1 MNKQMLIIGTVVLL
15 LIVGLSGCTNEIGD
29 EGDNEFDNNGDGTDY
44 SQDFEVSDLL
54 VSSSEVEAGNSVV
67 IWADVENS
75 NDEQGTY
82 EIELLIDDIVE
93 DSETLIL
100 DPNESEII
108 SFTIVKNQIKMYT
121 VSVGDLST
129 TFEVIEATEE
139 DIPQLEGAPE
149 SYRLSVPVVCTT
161 VVMPK
166 YCEDEDEWEDSFG
179 GGLCYLASFAMLA
192 LYDDSSLDFSDVIA
206 YSGIGTTINVGP
218 DGLGVG
224 YGLNSINTAADN
236 LGYELALGIL
246 DDGVVGS
253 NFESEEITVTTFN
266 NQSEAFNYLAN
277 TIALDIAV
285 MVHLNTYYI
294 RDDLAKVTFKW
305 AMNDKAHSS
314 HFMVVT
320 GYEINSDCI
329 YLNDMSGHTIGEGVD
344 MPVSTESFLQAWE
357 NAAYTTWG
365 ANNGPYWMIYIK
377 GSGSR
382 KSIVEIKSWNKEVSE
397 NTSSQIISY
406 ASGSPSLG
414 NPTYLAE
421 LTKAR
426 MEFAAFLEK
435 NQDTEAASVYEEI
448 SEFYRTLPSASDLVT
463 SLNEIADLE
472 EDAQGLY

>member
-1 MNKQMLIIGTVVLL
+1 MNKQMLVIGIIILL
-15 LIVGLSGCTNEIGD
+15 LIVGLGGCTNEIGD
-29 EGDNEFDNNGDGTDY
+29 EDDNEFDNNGDGTDY
-44 SQDFEVSDLL
+44 SQDFEIYELL
-54 VSSSEVEAGNSVV
+54 VSSSEVETGDSVV
-67 IWADVENS
+67 VWVEVKND
-75 NDEQGTY
+75 NDEQGTSD
-82 EIELLIDDIVE
+82 IDLRIDDVIE
-93 DSETLIL
+93 DSETLSL
-100 DPNESEII
+100 DPGECKKL
-108 SFTIVKNQIKMYT
+108 SFTIVKTQIKTYT

-129 TFEVIEATEE
+129 TFEVIEAGEE
-139 DIPQLEGAPE
+139 DIPELEDAPE
-149 SYRLSVPVVCTT
+149 SYRLSVPMVCTT
-161 VVMPK
+161 IVIPK
-166 YCEDEDEWEDSFG
+166 YYEDEDEWGDSFE
-179 GGLCYLASFAMLA
+179 GGLCYLASFAMIA
-192 LYDDSSLDFSDVIA
+192 MYDDSSLDFSDVIA
-206 YSGIGTTINVGP
+206 YSGMGSTINVGP

-224 YGLNSINTAADN
+224 YGLNGITNAADN
-236 LGYELALGIL
+236 LGYELDLGIL
-246 DDGVVGS
+246 DGGMVGS

-277 TIALDIAV
+277 TIASDIAV
-285 MVHLNTYYI
+285 MVHLNTFYI

-320 GYEINSDCI
+320 GYDINSNRI
-329 YLNDMSGHTIGEGVD
+329 YLNDMSGYTIEEGED
-344 MPVSTESFLQAWE
+344 MPVSIGNFLQAWK

-365 ANNGPYWMIYIK
+365 ANNGPYWMIYIN

-382 KSIVEIKSWNKEVSE
+382 KTIAEIKSWNKEIFE
-397 NTSSQIISY
+397 NTASQIRSY

-448 SEFYRTLPSASDLVT
+448 SELYRTLPSASDLVT
-463 SLNEIADLE
+463 SLDEIADLE

>member
-15 LIVGLSGCTNEIGD
+15 LIVGLGGCTNEIGD
-29 EGDNEFDNNGDGTDY
+29 EDDNEFDNNGNGTDY

-67 IWADVENS
+67 IWVDVENS

-93 DSETLIL
+93 DSKTLIL

-108 SFTIVKNQIKMYT
+108 SFTIVKNQIKIYT

-139 DIPQLEGAPE
+139 DIPKLEGAPE

-161 VVMPK
+161 VAMPE
-166 YCEDEDEWEDSFG
+166 YFEDEDEWEDSFE

-192 LYDDSSLDFSDVIA
+192 LYDDSNLDFSDVIA

-224 YGLNSINTAADN
+224 YGLNGITTAADN
-236 LGYELALGIL
+236 LGYELALGIR
-246 DDGVVGS
+246 GGGMVGS

-277 TIALDIAV
+277 TIASDVAV
-285 MVHLNTYYI
+285 MVHLNTFYI

-320 GYEINSDCI
+320 GYDINSDCI
-329 YLNDMSGHTIGEGVD
+329 YLNDMSGYTIEEGVD
-344 MPVSTESFLQAWE
+344 MPVSIGSFLQHGK
-357 NAAYTTWG
+357 TQ
-365 ANNGPYWMIYIK
+365 PI
-377 GSGSR
+377 
-382 KSIVEIKSWNKEVSE
+382 
-397 NTSSQIISY
+397 
-406 ASGSPSLG
+406 PLG
-414 NPTYLAE
+414 EPITAP
-421 LTKAR
+421 
-426 MEFAAFLEK
+426 
-435 NQDTEAASVYEEI
+435 I
-448 SEFYRTLPSASDLVT
+448 
-463 SLNEIADLE
+463 
-472 EDAQGLY
+472 G